1 MNYAE
6 PEDLPALRL
15 AEPRALAHSSLSIS
29 LGWVQVELLPVEV
42 SLREEAE
49 LKGGMERLE
58 GEGEGGL
65 VAVLTSS
72 LGSEW
77 VRERGAPDMRLFGLY
92 FGGSLKGTVESTGE
106 RNNQAKIHQD
116 YYMFIIIIRMGSFNS
131 IPKLLW
137 AK

>member
-1 MNYAE
+1 MHENS
-6 PEDLPALRL
+6 PALRL

-49 LKGGMERLE
+49 LKGGMERVE

-77 VRERGAPDMRLFGLY
+77 VRERGTPEMRLFGLY
-92 FGGSLKGTVESTGE
+92 FGGSLKGTVKRG
-106 RNNQAKIHQD
+106 AKKGD
-116 YYMFIIIIRMGSFNS
+116 
-131 IPKLLW
+131 
-137 AK
+137 